1 MAGIEPHNDIKR
13 QKEKKNINESWLEL
27 KLMGDCSL
35 GETGRV
41 EMSGRSKKVTEIREM
56 KKIPMSEA
64 LAEDRQNV
72 MCAWAGRLELKG
84 REIVYQ
90 LDRG

>member
-1 MAGIEPHNDIKR
+1 MD
-13 QKEKKNINESWLEL
+13 
-27 KLMGDCSL
+27 DCNL
-35 GETGRV
+35 RETGMV
-41 EMSGRSKKVTEIREM
+41 EVSGRSKKLTEVTEM
-56 KKIPMSEA
+56 KKIPMPEA

-72 MCAWAGRLELKG
+72 VCVWAGRLELKG